1 MSEHERK
8 RILSLDGGGTW
19 ALIQIEALIDLY
31 GSDARGHAILGHF
44 DLAVATSGGA
54 LVLGGLAADLSLAT
68 LYDLFMDA
76 PKIAGLFGKKRGAW
90 WRTKLGI
97 SPRYTTTSKRA
108 ALDGLYGPLG
118 SMRIHELGEQLGTQL
133 VFVTYDYDARRS
145 IFVRSKLDA
154 PSASRS
160 PPGDDP
166 SESIRE
172 LSLVDAVHGSSTPP
186 VRFFDEPALT
196 DAVRTRR
203 LWDGGVGGY
212 DNPAVV
218 GVAELLA
225 QGVDPHAIA
234 LLSIGT
240 GQVRLLPDRS
250 AALLRARGVELPQAA
265 IEPGGDPLRMRL
277 AKRTHHE
284 LELLAMACL
293 DDPPDAATYVAYLML
308 GHRPPLDDAR
318 EPPDLR
324 LVRMNPVLGPVRV
337 GARWQL
343 PSGFADPS
351 RFAQLA
357 ALDIDAHAQ
366 HEIGLIRAFAQAWRT
381 AHTADALPNQ
391 GIRQCWD
398 GSLDLG
404 HATFSA
410 AKQRWSMLAQL
421 AGPRP

>member
-1 MSEHERK
+1 MSATK

-19 ALIQIEALIDLY
+19 AIIQVEALIDLY
-31 GSDARGHAILGHF
+31 GRDARGHAILSHF

-54 LVLGGLAADLSLAT
+54 LVLGGLAANLDLAT
-68 LYDLFMDA
+68 LHALFMDA
-76 PKIAGLFGKKRGAW
+76 PQIAGLFGKKRGAW

-108 ALDGLYGPLG
+108 ALAQLYGKLG
-118 SMRIHELGEQLGTQL
+118 DTRIQQLGEQLGTQL

-145 IFVRSKLDA
+145 LFVRSKPDS

-160 PPGDDP
+160 PPVDDP
-166 SESIRE
+166 SESVRE
-172 LSLVDAVHGSSTPP
+172 LSLVDAVNGSSTPP
-186 VRFFDEPALT
+186 VRFFDEPAVT
-196 DAVRTRR
+196 TSPRTRR

-212 DNPAVV
+212 DNPIVV
-218 GVAELLA
+218 GIGELLA
-225 QGVDPHAIA
+225 QGVDPHDIA

-250 AALLRARGVELPQAA
+250 ATMLRGRGAELPDAA

-277 AKRTHHE
+277 AKRTHRE
-284 LELLAMACL
+284 LELLATACL

-308 GHRPPLDDAR
+308 GHRPPRDDAR
-318 EPPDLR
+318 EPPELR
-324 LVRMNPVLGPVRV
+324 LVRMNPVLAPVRV
-337 GARWQL
+337 GEKRWQL

-351 RFAQLA
+351 HFAQLA
-357 ALDIDAHAQ
+357 ALDFDAHAQ
-366 HEIGLIRAFAQAWRT
+366 HEIGLIRDFARAWLS
-381 AHTADALPNQ
+381 AHAAEALPNQ

-398 GSLDLG
+398 GSLDIG

-410 AKQRWSMLAQL
+410 AKQRWLTLAQP